1 MNTASND
8 NTSDLDTK
16 LETLADGIRATNELL
31 AKFAAGVTSLLSGQQ
46 VSPTAGTAVKRRGR
60 PPKPP
65 EVRAE
70 ELREKPLHPIEEQ
83 FLQRIMKEGRVQVTN
98 LADAADVS
106 RPLAHHHAT
115 NLAKRGKITIVERF
129 PNGVRTRVA
138 YAPGKAVIRDQ

>member
-1 MNTASND
+1 MNTAAND
-8 NTSDLDTK
+8 NTPDLNTK
-16 LETLADGIRATNELL
+16 LETLADGIKATNELL

-46 VSPTAGTAVKRRGR
+46 VAPTAMKRRGR

-129 PNGVRTRVA
+129 PGGIRTRVA
-138 YAPGKAVIRDQ
+138 YAPGKAVIRDT

>member
-1 MNTASND
+1 MNTAAND
-8 NTSDLDTK
+8 NTPDLNTK
-16 LETLADGIRATNELL
+16 LETLADGIKTTNELL

-46 VSPTAGTAVKRRGR
+46 IAPTAMKRRGR